1 MVFITPV
8 INLDDRIPVQYSLA
22 NKNIIYNDYLFA
34 DFFCTSFWL
43 KLDLYLCS
51 KTNYM
56 QDIRK
61 YVNDNKQRF
70 LDELFELLRFPS
82 ISADQKYKDEMLKT
96 AEFVAEKLKIAGAD
110 LVEICPTA
118 GYPIVY
124 GQKILDG
131 SLPTV
136 LVYGHY
142 DVQPPDPLE
151 LWKTPPFEP
160 TIRDQKI
167 YARGA
172 CDDKGQFYMHVKAF
186 ELMMSTNTLPCNIKF
201 MIEGEEE
208 VGSNNL
214 GIFVKNNKERL
225 KADVVLISDTSMISL
240 EHPSLETGLRGLS
253 YVEVE
258 VCGPDRDLHSGV
270 YGGAV
275 ANPATIL
282 AKLIASMHDENN
294 HITIPGFYDDVLELS
309 TIEREM
315 LNKAPYNENEYKI
328 DLKVDELWG
337 EKGYTTLERTGTR
350 PTLEVNGIWG
360 GYIGEGAKTV
370 LPSKAYAKISMRLVP
385 NQQSDKITKLFKD
398 HFEGIAPKSVK
409 VKVSPHHG
417 GEPVVTPTDSIA
429 YKAAQKAI
437 LESFG
442 KEPIPTRGGGSI
454 PIVALFEK
462 ELGIKTVLMG
472 FGLDSDNLH
481 SPNEKFDIANFY
493 KGIETIPLFHKYF
506 AELSK

>member
-1 MVFITPV
+1 
-8 INLDDRIPVQYSLA
+8 
-22 NKNIIYNDYLFA
+22 
-34 DFFCTSFWL
+34 
-43 KLDLYLCS
+43 
-51 KTNYM
+51 M

-61 YVNDNKQRF
+61 YVNDHKQRF

-124 GQKILDG
+124 GEKILDI

-214 GIFVKNNKERL
+214 GIFVTNNKERL

-294 HITIPGFYDDVLELS
+294 HITIPGFYDDVIELS
-309 TIEREM
+309 AIEREM

-385 NQQSDKITKLFKD
+385 NQQSAKITKLFKD